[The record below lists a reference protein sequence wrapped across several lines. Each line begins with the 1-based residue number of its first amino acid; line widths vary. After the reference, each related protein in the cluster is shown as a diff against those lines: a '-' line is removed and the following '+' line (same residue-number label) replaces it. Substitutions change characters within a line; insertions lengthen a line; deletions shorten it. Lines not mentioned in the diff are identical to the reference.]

1 MHKKGLVMKKKMH
14 IQELTLHPGIGSSAE
29 SVPLAGSGISA
40 GFPSPAE
47 EYMEAGIDL
56 NRELIRN
63 PSATFFGR
71 VKGFSMKDAG
81 ISEGDV
87 LVIDKSL
94 EPRNGAVAVC
104 FVDGEFTVK
113 RIQVEKDGIVLLP
126 ANDAYKSIRITE
138 ENDFMVWGIVTWVI
152 KKM

>member
-1 MHKKGLVMKKKMH
+1 MKKEKKNR
-14 IQELTLHPGIGSSAE
+14 ELTLHPGFPQGTEALPMAE
-29 SVPLAGSGISA
+29 SRISA
-40 GFPSPAE
+40 GFPSPAS

-63 PSATFFGR
+63 PASTFFGR
-71 VKGFSMKDAG
+71 VKGYSMRDAG

-94 EPRNGAVAVC
+94 EPGNGSIAVC

-113 RIQVEKDGIVLLP
+113 RLRVEKDGVFLMP
-126 ANDAYKSIRITE
+126 ANDEFKPIRITA
-138 ENDFMVWGIVTWVI
+138 ENDFMVWGIVTYVI